1 MAVGCGKSKG
11 EIVKKIESSTGKSS
25 GSKRWFII
33 MAVAVL
39 EVAVVGGGGLWRQRN
54 AVQKYDQAFA
64 FYKAVVRF
72 YKVQGGANKIP
83 GI

>member
-1 MAVGCGKSKG
+1 MREACIRLSTIREINFSCVKGFPSAMAVGCGKSKG

-39 EVAVVGGGGLWRQRN
+39 EVAVVGGGGLWR
-54 AVQKYDQAFA
+54 
-64 FYKAVVRF
+64 
-72 YKVQGGANKIP
+72 
-83 GI
+83 

>member
-11 EIVKKIESSTGKSS
+11 EIVKKIESSTVKSS

-39 EVAVVGGGGLWRQRN
+39 EVAVVGGGGLWR
-54 AVQKYDQAFA
+54 
-64 FYKAVVRF
+64 
-72 YKVQGGANKIP
+72 
-83 GI
+83 